1 MRNLVKIKIFTNLK
15 ERIMNAKIMKA
26 AFVAAIAV
34 VASYGVYANLKA
46 DNMSDLMLANVEALA
61 SGESGQNVYCCGN
74 YGDCM
79 LILGGGVVKG
89 IKFFSPCP

>member
-1 MRNLVKIKIFTNLK
+1 
-15 ERIMNAKIMKA
+15 MNAKIMKA

-46 DNMSDLMLANVEALA
+46 DNMSDLMLANVE
-61 SGESGQNVYCCGN
+61 
-74 YGDCM
+74 
-79 LILGGGVVKG
+79 GGGVVKG